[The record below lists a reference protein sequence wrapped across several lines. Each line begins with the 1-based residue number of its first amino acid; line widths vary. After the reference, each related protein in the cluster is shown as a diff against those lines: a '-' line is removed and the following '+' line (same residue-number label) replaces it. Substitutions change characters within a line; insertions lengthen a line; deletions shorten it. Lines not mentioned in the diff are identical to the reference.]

1 MSMNTLS
8 LSNVVV
14 GEDLQK
20 SMDKE
25 GLKLSGVY
33 AMLDPVISRL
43 ASLNPLWTFVI
54 NSSTHSMGSS
64 RVASGFMVKL
74 DGEELG
80 SIGLSY
86 MGQRGKVIAICND
99 RIGKGRQRSDSYRTV
114 DADKA
119 ILMAKKMFGKMNP
132 SERIS
137 KAKDAAERVVT
148 RASWNKE
155 RERTSSQGVLKAEM
169 LAWVENRGYQ
179 MFMEFIEKEAIPSTK
194 RKVLEAEEK
203 VQKLETE
210 MKTIERVQEDFTK
223 NKTALVVKD
232 LGKYLVKIGDNVEL
246 YDDNTLP
253 LDMRMKMGM
262 LKLVE
267 DEQYL
272 TEVGCKV
279 TSEIFVLLVDELTNV
294 SEGV

>member
-8 LSNVVV
+8 FSNVVI

-20 SMDKE
+20 SLDKE
-25 GLKLSGVY
+25 GLKLTGVFE
-33 AMLDPVISRL
+33 MLDPVVSRL

-54 NSSTHSMGSS
+54 NNSGQSMGNK
-64 RVASGFMVKL
+64 RVACGFTIKL

-80 SIGLSY
+80 TIGLSY
-86 MGQRGKVIAICND
+86 MGHRGRVIAISND

-119 ILMAKKMFGKMNP
+119 ILTAKKMFGKMNP
-132 SERIS
+132 NERIQ
-137 KAKDAAERVVT
+137 KAKDAAERVVS

-155 RERTSSQGVLKAEM
+155 RDRTQHQGNIKNEM
-169 LAWVENRGYQ
+169 LVWAETKGHA
-179 MFMEFIEKEAIPSTK
+179 MFLEYLKTEAIPSL
-194 RKVLEAEEK
+194 RQKVTTSMEK
-203 VQKLETE
+203 VALLDTE
-210 MKTIERVQEDFTK
+210 MKTIEKVQEDFS
-223 NKTALVVKD
+223 NSKTALVVKD
-232 LGKYLVKIGDNVEL
+232 TGKYLVKIGDKVDL

-253 LDMRMKMGM
+253 VDMRMKMGM

-272 TEVGCKV
+272 TDVGCKIS
-279 TSEIFVLLVDELTNV
+279 SEIFVLLVDLTNV

>member
-1 MSMNTLS
+1 MSMNTLN
-8 LSNVVV
+8 LSNIVV
-14 GEDLQK
+14 GEDLQRTL
-20 SMDKE
+20 DRE
-25 GLKLSGVY
+25 GLKLTGVY
-33 AMLDPVISRL
+33 GMLDPVVSRL

-54 NSSTHSMGSS
+54 NNSGHSMGSA
-64 RVASGFMVKL
+64 RVASGFTVKL

-80 SIGLSY
+80 TIGLSY

-119 ILMAKKMFGKMNP
+119 ILMAKKMFSKMNP

-155 RERTSSQGVLKAEM
+155 RDRTQHQGYIKNEM
-169 LAWVENRGYQ
+169 LAWVETKGNA
-179 MFMEFIEKEAIPSTK
+179 MFLEYLKAEAIPSL
-194 RKVLEAEEK
+194 RHKVITAMEKVAVLDTEMQTIDK
-203 VQKLETE
+203 VQK
-210 MKTIERVQEDFTK
+210 DFSS

-232 LGKYLVKIGDNVEL
+232 LGKYLVKIGDKVDL

-253 LDMRMKMGM
+253 VDMRMKMGM
-262 LKLVE
+262 LKLVQNE
-267 DEQYL
+267 EYL
-272 TEVGCKV
+272 TDIGCKV
-279 TSEIFVLLVDELTNV
+279 TNEIFVLLVDELTNV